1 MTSDKLYM
9 SWLCSPFSLAHFSR
23 DSGSLKSLLSQLS
36 LEESFGTAGCPV
48 AYRESMMVVAT
59 FC

>member
-1 MTSDKLYM
+1 M
-9 SWLCSPFSLAHFSR
+9 SWLCSPFLWAHFSR
-23 DSGSLKSLLSQLS
+23 DSGSLMSLLSQLS

-48 AYRESMMVVAT
+48 AYRESMMVAAT